1 MGQAEPRGESGG
13 KGMGSSPTLSQVNI
27 QAPCLSFVSPWR
39 QMSHPT
45 GEPSKLHLCCCGS
58 HFFMPFTATLHL
70 FNYYSSGVALLTSL
84 AVGSFSILPPVEA
97 VTLVL
102 QDLFFLSQAATY
114 PLLLKYQRHL
124 HMFRSTPGPSRRRD
138 EISPLA

>member
-1 MGQAEPRGESGG
+1 MGP
-13 KGMGSSPTLSQVNI
+13 SPTLSQVNI

-84 AVGSFSILPPVEA
+84 AVGFLFHSAPSGSSDTCLARSVLPKPGCHLSIIIEVSKA
-97 VTLVL
+97 SAHVQKNT
-102 QDLFFLSQAATY
+102 SS
-114 PLLLKYQRHL
+114 LKEE
-124 HMFRSTPGPSRRRD
+124 G
-138 EISPLA
+138 